1 MNKIKFYFKIMCII
15 GLYFAFAYLEP
26 ANAQNN
32 RNFSQDELIN
42 MDVFS
47 KVSPSVVNISTTTLQ
62 MNFWME
68 IIPKEGQGSGFIIDS
83 KGHILTNNHVV
94 ANAQTIT
101 VTMADGTRINA
112 ELVGRDPNT
121 DLAVIKIPAENV
133 TAIAVFNDSNSLKVG
148 QKVIAI
154 GNPFGLSHTMST
166 GIVSALERTIRISNN
181 HQIDGIIQTDAAINP
196 GNSGGP
202 LLDSSGHVIGVN
214 SAIYSLSGGYQ
225 GIGFAIP
232 GNTAQR
238 VSYQII
244 EHGRVLRP
252 WLGVAGVT
260 LTPVLA
266 KWFSLSATEGILVT
280 EVIKNSPADVAGIRG
295 GNKKVMVGGMILYI
309 GGDIITGIENSK
321 IKNLDDLK
329 NIIDKINLNTTVNIH
344 ILRNDKKITLK
355 ATLKEN
361 NVR

>member
-1 MNKIKFYFKIMCII
+1 MIC
-15 GLYFAFAYLEP
+15 LYFASAYAEP
-26 ANAQNN
+26 VNAQNN
-32 RNFSQDELIN
+32 GNFSQDELIN

-47 KVSPSVVNISTTTLQ
+47 RVSPSVVNISTTTLQ

-68 IIPKEGQGSGFIIDS
+68 VIPKEGQGSGFIIDR

-94 ANAQTIT
+94 ANARTIT
-101 VTMADGTRINA
+101 VTMADGTRIDA

-133 TAIAVFNDSNSLKVG
+133 SVVAVFSNSSSLKVG

-166 GIVSALERTIRISNN
+166 GIVSALERTIRVSSN

-202 LLDSSGHVIGVN
+202 LLDSGGYVIGVN

-232 GNTAQR
+232 GNTAQK
-238 VSYQII
+238 VSSQII

-260 LTPVLA
+260 LTPVLS
-266 KWFSLSATEGILVT
+266 KWFSLPVTEGILVT
-280 EVIKNSPADVAGIRG
+280 EVIKDSPADVAGIRG
-295 GNKKVMVGGMILYI
+295 GNKRVMVGGIILYM

-321 IKNLDDLK
+321 IENLDDLK
-329 NIIDKINLNTTVNIH
+329 NVLDKISFDATVNIH
-344 ILRNDKKITLK
+344 LLRNNKKITLK
-355 ATLKEN
+355 TKLKESN
-361 NVR
+361 P